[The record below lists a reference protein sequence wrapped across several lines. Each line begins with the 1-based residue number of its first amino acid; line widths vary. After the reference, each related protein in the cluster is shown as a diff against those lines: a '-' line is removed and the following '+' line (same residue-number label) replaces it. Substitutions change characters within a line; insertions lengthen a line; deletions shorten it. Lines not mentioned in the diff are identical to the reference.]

1 MFAVSRRHD
10 GIHPFARYMREEKG
24 QVIRDVRVLSPL
36 VRTAPRTLSVAVSF
50 DVAVHFDRILGK

>member
-1 MFAVSRRHD
+1 
-10 GIHPFARYMREEKG
+10 MREEKG